1 MIRKL
6 KAKKPNCSSVSHLG
20 LDRSDF
26 PQLQLESQ
34 SDSSDC
40 HFGFL
45 IAIERSQLD
54 FEAIYDYRVLHG
66 SLVACVANFGPKL
79 WTILDTLGPWGGA
92 FAPLAPPL
100 ATGLQYNKDMWL

>member
-45 IAIERSQLD
+45 IAIERSQLNY
-54 FEAIYDYRVLHG
+54 EAIYDYRVLPG
-66 SLVACVANFGPKL
+66 MCGEFWTKIVDNFGHFG
-79 WTILDTLGPWGGA
+79 TMGGA

-100 ATGLQYNKDMWL
+100 ATGLI